1 MKRSRLLL
9 RNLTYYRRTNLPVIA
24 GVAIAV
30 AVLSGALLVGQS
42 VRASLRRLLYERIG
56 ATEYLVTAEHFFS
69 ERLASPLNSG
79 IDSCPII
86 YLKGVVIH
94 EPTGVRIHQVNV
106 YGVDD
111 RFWKFH
117 GVDVPAFPDD
127 RAAYVGDSLARH
139 LNIKKEDAL
148 LLRVEIPQA
157 IPREWLYGRRDN
169 GGRTLRLN
177 CRRLLSGAQLGE
189 FSLRP
194 TQGSVHSDFRAI
206 EATAEGPCAAGA
218 NQRPGI
224 GAASDRKWAG
234 IDLEPFEEELH
245 SAGSCN
251 SDSDAHLGK
260 WIFAGEQQHH
270 PGHCNRA
277 GSESDSGRHG
287 DGILPCVYVS
297 CEFHPGRRA

>member
-1 MKRSRLLL
+1 MKRSHLLL

-79 IDSCPII
+79 ADSCPII

-94 EPTGVRIHQVNV
+94 EPTGVRSHQVNV

-111 RFWKFH
+111 RFWKFQ
-117 GVDVPAFPDD
+117 GLDVPAFPDN
-127 RAAYVGDSLARH
+127 RAAYVGDSLGRH
-139 LNIKKEDAL
+139 LNIKMEDAL

-157 IPREWLYGRRDN
+157 IPREWLYGRRDE

-177 CRRLLSGAQLGE
+177 CRRFLSAAQLGE

-194 TQGSVHSDFRAI
+194 TQGRVHS
-206 EATAEGPCAAGA
+206 
-218 NQRPGI
+218 
-224 GAASDRKWAG
+224 
-234 IDLEPFEEELH
+234 
-245 SAGSCN
+245 
-251 SDSDAHLGK
+251 
-260 WIFAGEQQHH
+260 IFV
-270 PGHCNRA
+270 PLKR
-277 GSESDSGRHG
+277 
-287 DGILPCVYVS
+287 L
-297 CEFHPGRRA
+297 